1 MPPPPAPRP
10 LLPVIATAVSAR
22 LAPLFWMAPPPED
35 RPLVIVM
42 PAMPTF
48 EPSEFV
54 LKIRRAAL
62 PLMVRHRAPGP
73 TMVMFLLMNNSVDVR
88 VIVDGQATRT
98 GARGE
103 RAPASAWVVTVSVE
117 PTFCTC

>member
-42 PAMPTF
+42 PAIPTF

-73 TMVMFLLMNNSVDVR
+73 TMVMFLLMNNSVDVS
-88 VIVDGQATRT
+88 VIVDGQARPNTIRRPD
-98 GARGE
+98 GGVGIGCA
-103 RAPASAWVVTVSVE
+103 
-117 PTFCTC
+117 